1 MVPVIKDGNKQTD
14 QNAATARP
22 VKKGCKEI
30 DGLTNPFLRRGGKRR
45 KMMLLL
51 SVVFTR
57 CRLLLVPAVK
67 LFRPCLVYNDQDA
80 AS

>member
-30 DGLTNPFLRRGGKRR
+30 DGLTNLFLRRGGKRR

-51 SVVFTR
+51 
-57 CRLLLVPAVK
+57 
-67 LFRPCLVYNDQDA
+67 
-80 AS
+80 

>member
-30 DGLTNPFLRRGGKRR
+30 DGLTNPFLRRGGKGE
-45 KMMLLL
+45 K
-51 SVVFTR
+51 
-57 CRLLLVPAVK
+57 
-67 LFRPCLVYNDQDA
+67 
-80 AS
+80 